1 MKDKS
6 NVIGYDAD
14 EERTIRNQW
23 NQFSKTLAYK
33 KMMEYAEANGS
44 MLQRQAEESAMP
56 HPNGTGI
63 IPIDD
68 HMAMNLLQNKRGIA
82 IMTTYIRIYSENQ

>member
-1 MKDKS
+1 MAEKS

-23 NQFSKTLAYK
+23 REFSKTLAYK
-33 KMMEYAEANGS
+33 RMLEYAEINGE
-44 MLQRQAEESAMP
+44 MLLRQAEESAMP
-56 HPNGTGI
+56 HPNGTGTM
-63 IPIDD
+63 PIDD

-82 IMTTYIRIYSENQ
+82 IMTTYIRIYSEN